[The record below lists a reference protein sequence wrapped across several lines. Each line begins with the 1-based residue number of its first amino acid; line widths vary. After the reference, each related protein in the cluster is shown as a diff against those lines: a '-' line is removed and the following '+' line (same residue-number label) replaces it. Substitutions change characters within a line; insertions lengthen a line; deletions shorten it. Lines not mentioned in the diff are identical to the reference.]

1 MKTIAI
7 CNHKGGVGKTAL
19 SMAIAEGLHRKGKRT
34 LLVDLD
40 QQMNATQ
47 QAKIDTTDEVTV
59 YDLLTSFD
67 YTAKDGIK
75 HFDGGD
81 IIPGDVLVSNA
92 ESDMAK
98 LDTRL
103 TMLADAMEGID
114 DDPDTSWLAQV
125 DSMALQQ
132 SIRDLDRAYKNFFR
146 RVREGG
152 KPGFPK
158 FKSRRHARQSYRTN
172 GGKVLDRNHI
182 ALPKLGTVRAK
193 VSRPLQGRFM
203 SVTVSL
209 DAAGR
214 YFATFLCT
222 DVPSKDAPATDRE
235 VGIDLGV
242 ETLATLSDGRKIG
255 NPRHLKKYERKLA
268 REQRRLSRR
277 KGTRKGEKP
286 SGRYLKQRKRV
297 ARIHAKI
304 ADARTDALHKVTTML
319 ADENQVL
326 CMEDLNA
333 KGMMKNHHLAKA
345 VTDASFG
352 EFAQLLEYKCAERG
366 RSLVKIGR
374 FYPSSKT
381 CSACGHRLDALPLSV
396 RSWDCP
402 ACGAHHDRDV
412 NAARNILTEGKRIL
426 SNTEGTAGHAGT
438 VAATTA

>member
-1 MKTIAI
+1 MERGFKYRIYPNACQREQIARTLGCCRFVYNRALDVKKSAYAKT
-7 CNHKGGVGKTAL
+7 GKTVSWAEL
-19 SMAIAEGLHRKGKRT
+19 SRMLPAWKR
-34 LLVDLD
+34 DS
-40 QQMNATQ
+40 
-47 QAKIDTTDEVTV
+47 E
-59 YDLLTSFD
+59 
-67 YTAKDGIK
+67 
-75 HFDGGD
+75 
-81 IIPGDVLVSNA
+81 
-92 ESDMAK
+92 
-98 LDTRL
+98 
-103 TMLADAMEGID
+103 
-114 DDPDTSWLAQV
+114 TSWLAQA

-132 SIRDLDRAYKNFFR
+132 SVRDLDRAYKNFFR

-158 FKSRRHARQSYRTN
+158 FKSRRHSRQSYR
-172 GGKVLDRNHI
+172 KVVDRNHI

-222 DVPSKDAPATDRE
+222 DVPTKDTPATDRK

-277 KGTRKGEKP
+277 KGTRRDEKP
-286 SGRYLKQRKRV
+286 SDRYLKQRKRV

-333 KGMMKNHHLAKA
+333 KGMVRNHHLAKA
-345 VTDASFG
+345 VSDASFG
-352 EFAQLLEYKCAERG
+352 EFARLLEYKCAERG
-366 RSLVKIGR
+366 RTLVKVGR

-396 RSWDCP
+396 P

-412 NAARNILTEGKRIL
+412 NAARNILAEGKRVL

-438 VAATTA
+438 VVAVPA

>member
-1 MKTIAI
+1 MERGFKYRIYPNASQRDQITRTLGCCRFVYNRALDV
-7 CNHKGGVGKTAL
+7 KKTAY
-19 SMAIAEGLHRKGKRT
+19 SETGKSIAANDLIKMIPTWKR
-34 LLVDLD
+34 
-40 QQMNATQ
+40 
-47 QAKIDTTDEVTV
+47 
-59 YDLLTSFD
+59 
-67 YTAKDGIK
+67 
-75 HFDGGD
+75 
-81 IIPGDVLVSNA
+81 
-92 ESDMAK
+92 
-98 LDTRL
+98 
-103 TMLADAMEGID
+103 
-114 DDPDTSWLAQV
+114 DPETSWLAQA

-172 GGKVLDRNHI
+172 GGKVVDRNHI
-182 ALPKLGTVRAK
+182 ALPKLGNVRAK

-209 DAAGR
+209 DAVGR
-214 YFATFLCT
+214 YFATFLCA
-222 DVPSKDAPATDRE
+222 DVPSKDAIAADRE

-242 ETLATLSDGRKIG
+242 ETLATLSDGTKIG
-255 NPRHLKKYERKLA
+255 NPRHLKKYEHRLA

-277 KGTRKGEKP
+277 KGARRGEKP

-333 KGMMKNHHLAKA
+333 KGMVRNHHLAKA
-345 VTDASFG
+345 VSDVSFG
-352 EFAQLLEYKCAERG
+352 EFARLLEYKCAGRG
-366 RSLVKIGR
+366 RTLVKVDR

-381 CSACGHRLDALPLSV
+381 CSVCGHRLDALSLSV

-402 ACGAHHDRDV
+402 SCGVHHDRDV
-412 NAARNILTEGKRIL
+412 NAARNILAEGKRIL

-438 VAATTA
+438 VAAVVA

>member
-1 MKTIAI
+1 MERGFKYRIYPNESQRDQIARTFG
-7 CNHKGGVGKTAL
+7 CCRFVYNRALDVKKTAY
-19 SMAIAEGLHRKGKRT
+19 SETGKSIATNDLIKMIPAWKR
-34 LLVDLD
+34 
-40 QQMNATQ
+40 
-47 QAKIDTTDEVTV
+47 
-59 YDLLTSFD
+59 
-67 YTAKDGIK
+67 
-75 HFDGGD
+75 
-81 IIPGDVLVSNA
+81 
-92 ESDMAK
+92 
-98 LDTRL
+98 
-103 TMLADAMEGID
+103 
-114 DDPDTSWLAQV
+114 DPDTSWLAQV

-146 RVREGG
+146 RV
-152 KPGFPK
+152 P
-158 FKSRRHARQSYRTN
+158 
-172 GGKVLDRNHI
+172 
-182 ALPKLGTVRAK
+182 AK
-193 VSRPLQGRFM
+193 D
-203 SVTVSL
+203 T
-209 DAAGR
+209 
-214 YFATFLCT
+214 T
-222 DVPSKDAPATDRE
+222 ATDRE

-242 ETLATLSDGRKIG
+242 ETLATLSDGTKIE

-277 KGTRKGEKP
+277 KGARRGEKP

-352 EFAQLLEYKCAERG
+352 EFARLLEYKCAERG

>member
-1 MKTIAI
+1 MERGFKYRIYPNESQRDQIARTLG
-7 CNHKGGVGKTAL
+7 CCRFVYNRALDVKKTAY
-19 SMAIAEGLHRKGKRT
+19 SETGKSIAANDLIKMIPTWKR
-34 LLVDLD
+34 
-40 QQMNATQ
+40 
-47 QAKIDTTDEVTV
+47 
-59 YDLLTSFD
+59 
-67 YTAKDGIK
+67 
-75 HFDGGD
+75 
-81 IIPGDVLVSNA
+81 
-92 ESDMAK
+92 
-98 LDTRL
+98 
-103 TMLADAMEGID
+103 
-114 DDPDTSWLAQV
+114 DPETSWLAQA

-172 GGKVLDRNHI
+172 GGKVVDRNHI
-182 ALPKLGTVRAK
+182 ALPKLGNVRAK

-209 DAAGR
+209 DAVGR

-222 DVPSKDAPATDRE
+222 DVPSKDAIAADRE

-242 ETLATLSDGRKIG
+242 ETLATLSDGTKIG
-255 NPRHLKKYERKLA
+255 NPRHLKKYEHRLA

-277 KGTRKGEKP
+277 KGARRGEKQ
-286 SGRYLKQRKRV
+286 SMRYLKQRKRV
-297 ARIHAKI
+297 ARVHAKI

-333 KGMMKNHHLAKA
+333 KGIMKNHHLAKA

-352 EFAQLLEYKCAERG
+352 EFARLLEYKCAERG

-438 VAATTA
+438 MAAITA

>member
-1 MKTIAI
+1 MERGIKYRIYPNESQRNQIARTFG
-7 CNHKGGVGKTAL
+7 CCRFVYNRALDVKKTAY
-19 SMAIAEGLHRKGKRT
+19 SETGKSIATNDLIKMIPAWKR
-34 LLVDLD
+34 
-40 QQMNATQ
+40 
-47 QAKIDTTDEVTV
+47 
-59 YDLLTSFD
+59 
-67 YTAKDGIK
+67 
-75 HFDGGD
+75 
-81 IIPGDVLVSNA
+81 
-92 ESDMAK
+92 
-98 LDTRL
+98 
-103 TMLADAMEGID
+103 
-114 DDPDTSWLAQV
+114 DPDTSWLAQV

-193 VSRPLQGRFM
+193 VSRPLQGRFI

-214 YFATFLCT
+214 YFATFLCI

-242 ETLATLSDGRKIG
+242 ETLATLSDGTKIE

-277 KGTRKGEKP
+277 KGARKGEKQ
-286 SGRYLKQRKRV
+286 SRRYLKQRKRV
-297 ARIHAKI
+297 ARIHANI

-352 EFAQLLEYKCAERG
+352 EFARLLEYKCDERG

-426 SNTEGTAGHAGT
+426 SNTQGTAGHAGT
-438 VAATTA
+438 VAAITA

>member
-1 MKTIAI
+1 MERGFKYRIYPNESQRDQIVRTFGCCRFVYNRALDV
-7 CNHKGGVGKTAL
+7 KKTAY
-19 SMAIAEGLHRKGKRT
+19 SETGKSIATNDLIKMIPAWKR
-34 LLVDLD
+34 
-40 QQMNATQ
+40 
-47 QAKIDTTDEVTV
+47 
-59 YDLLTSFD
+59 
-67 YTAKDGIK
+67 
-75 HFDGGD
+75 
-81 IIPGDVLVSNA
+81 
-92 ESDMAK
+92 
-98 LDTRL
+98 
-103 TMLADAMEGID
+103 
-114 DDPDTSWLAQV
+114 DPETSWLAQV

-132 SIRDLDRAYKNFFR
+132 SVRDLDRAYRNFFR

-182 ALPKLGTVRAK
+182 ALPKLGNVRAK
-193 VSRPLQGRFM
+193 VSRPLQGRFI

-242 ETLATLSDGRKIG
+242 ETLATLSDGTKIE
-255 NPRHLKKYERKLA
+255 NPRKLA

-277 KGTRKGEKP
+277 KGARRGEKQ
-286 SGRYLKQRKRV
+286 SRRYLKQRKRV

-352 EFAQLLEYKCAERG
+352 EFARLLEYKCAERG

-381 CSACGHRLDALPLSV
+381 CSACGHRLDVLPLSV

-402 ACGAHHDRDV
+402 VCGAHHDRDV

>member
-1 MKTIAI
+1 MERGFKYRIYPNESQRDQIARTFG
-7 CNHKGGVGKTAL
+7 CCRFVYNRALDVKKTAY
-19 SMAIAEGLHRKGKRT
+19 SETGKSIATNDLIKMIPAWKR
-34 LLVDLD
+34 
-40 QQMNATQ
+40 
-47 QAKIDTTDEVTV
+47 
-59 YDLLTSFD
+59 
-67 YTAKDGIK
+67 
-75 HFDGGD
+75 
-81 IIPGDVLVSNA
+81 
-92 ESDMAK
+92 
-98 LDTRL
+98 
-103 TMLADAMEGID
+103 
-114 DDPDTSWLAQV
+114 DPETSWLAQV

-158 FKSRRHARQSYRTN
+158 FKSRRYARQSYRTN

-182 ALPKLGTVRAK
+182 ALPKLGNVRAK

-222 DVPSKDAPATDRE
+222 DVPSNDAPATDRE

-242 ETLATLSDGRKIG
+242 ETLATLSDGTKIE
-255 NPRHLKKYERKLA
+255 NPRHLKKSERKLA
-268 REQRRLSRR
+268 LEQRRLSRR
-277 KGTRKGEKP
+277 KGARRGEKP

-304 ADARTDALHKVTTML
+304 ADARTDALHKVATML

-333 KGMMKNHHLAKA
+333 KGMVRNHHLAKA
-345 VTDASFG
+345 VADASFG
-352 EFAQLLEYKCAERG
+352 EFARLLEYKCAERG
-366 RSLVKIGR
+366 RTLVRVDR

-438 VAATTA
+438 VAAVTA

>member
-1 MKTIAI
+1 MERGFKYRIYPNESQRDQIARTFG
-7 CNHKGGVGKTAL
+7 CCRFVYNRALDVKKTAY
-19 SMAIAEGLHRKGKRT
+19 SETGKSIATNDLIKMIPAWKR
-34 LLVDLD
+34 
-40 QQMNATQ
+40 
-47 QAKIDTTDEVTV
+47 
-59 YDLLTSFD
+59 
-67 YTAKDGIK
+67 
-75 HFDGGD
+75 
-81 IIPGDVLVSNA
+81 
-92 ESDMAK
+92 
-98 LDTRL
+98 
-103 TMLADAMEGID
+103 
-114 DDPDTSWLAQV
+114 DPETSWLAQV

-182 ALPKLGTVRAK
+182 ALPKLGNVRAK
-193 VSRPLQGRFM
+193 VSRPLQGRFI

-214 YFATFLCT
+214 YFATFLCI

-242 ETLATLSDGRKIG
+242 ETLATLSDGTKIE

-277 KGTRKGEKP
+277 KGARKGEKQ
-286 SGRYLKQRKRV
+286 SRRYLKQRKRV
-297 ARIHAKI
+297 ARIHANI

-352 EFAQLLEYKCAERG
+352 EFARLLEYKCDERG

-426 SNTEGTAGHAGT
+426 SNTQGTAGHAGT
-438 VAATTA
+438 VAAITA

>member
-1 MKTIAI
+1 MERGFKYRIYPNESQRDQIARTLG
-7 CNHKGGVGKTAL
+7 CCRFVYNRALDVKKTAY
-19 SMAIAEGLHRKGKRT
+19 SETGKSIATNDLIKMIPAWKR
-34 LLVDLD
+34 
-40 QQMNATQ
+40 
-47 QAKIDTTDEVTV
+47 
-59 YDLLTSFD
+59 
-67 YTAKDGIK
+67 
-75 HFDGGD
+75 
-81 IIPGDVLVSNA
+81 
-92 ESDMAK
+92 
-98 LDTRL
+98 
-103 TMLADAMEGID
+103 
-114 DDPDTSWLAQV
+114 DPETSWLAQV

-193 VSRPLQGRFM
+193 VSRPLQGRFI

-214 YFATFLCT
+214 YFATFLCI

-242 ETLATLSDGRKIG
+242 ETLATLSDGTKIE

-277 KGTRKGEKP
+277 KGARKGEKQ
-286 SGRYLKQRKRV
+286 SRRYLKQRKRV
-297 ARIHAKI
+297 ARIHANI

-333 KGMMKNHHLAKA
+333 KGMVRNHHLAKA

-352 EFAQLLEYKCAERG
+352 EFARLLEYKCDERG

-426 SNTEGTAGHAGT
+426 SNTQGTAGHAGT
-438 VAATTA
+438 VAAITA

>member
-1 MKTIAI
+1 MERGFKYRIYPNASQRDQIARTFG
-7 CNHKGGVGKTAL
+7 CCRFVYNRALDVKKTAY
-19 SMAIAEGLHRKGKRT
+19 SETGKSIATNDLIKMIPAWKR
-34 LLVDLD
+34 
-40 QQMNATQ
+40 
-47 QAKIDTTDEVTV
+47 
-59 YDLLTSFD
+59 
-67 YTAKDGIK
+67 
-75 HFDGGD
+75 
-81 IIPGDVLVSNA
+81 
-92 ESDMAK
+92 
-98 LDTRL
+98 
-103 TMLADAMEGID
+103 
-114 DDPDTSWLAQV
+114 DPDTSWLAQV

-132 SIRDLDRAYKNFFR
+132 SIRDLDCAYKNFFR

-158 FKSRRHARQSYRTN
+158 FKSLRHVRQSYRTN

-222 DVPSKDAPATDRE
+222 DVSTKDTPAIDRE

-242 ETLATLSDGRKIG
+242 ETLVTLSDGTKIG
-255 NPRHLKKYERKLA
+255 NPRHLKKHERKLA

-277 KGTRKGEKP
+277 TGARSGEKP

-304 ADARTDALHKVTTML
+304 ADARTDTLHKVTTML

-438 VAATTA
+438 AAAITA

>member
-1 MKTIAI
+1 MERGFKYRIYPNESQRDQIARTLG
-7 CNHKGGVGKTAL
+7 CCRFVYNRALDVKKTAY
-19 SMAIAEGLHRKGKRT
+19 SETGKSIATNDLIKMIPAWKR
-34 LLVDLD
+34 
-40 QQMNATQ
+40 
-47 QAKIDTTDEVTV
+47 
-59 YDLLTSFD
+59 
-67 YTAKDGIK
+67 
-75 HFDGGD
+75 
-81 IIPGDVLVSNA
+81 
-92 ESDMAK
+92 
-98 LDTRL
+98 
-103 TMLADAMEGID
+103 
-114 DDPDTSWLAQV
+114 DPETSWLAQV

-193 VSRPLQGRFM
+193 VSRPLQGRFI

-214 YFATFLCT
+214 YFATFLCI

-242 ETLATLSDGRKIG
+242 ETLATLSDGTKIE

-277 KGTRKGEKP
+277 KGARKGEKQ
-286 SGRYLKQRKRV
+286 SRRYLKQRKRV
-297 ARIHAKI
+297 ARIHANI

-333 KGMMKNHHLAKA
+333 KGMMKNHHLAKV

-352 EFAQLLEYKCAERG
+352 EFARLLEYKCDERG

-396 RSWDCP
+396 RSWDCL

-426 SNTEGTAGHAGT
+426 SNTQGTAGHAGT
-438 VAATTA
+438 VAAITA

>member
-1 MKTIAI
+1 M
-7 CNHKGGVGKTAL
+7 
-19 SMAIAEGLHRKGKRT
+19 
-34 LLVDLD
+34 
-40 QQMNATQ
+40 
-47 QAKIDTTDEVTV
+47 
-59 YDLLTSFD
+59 
-67 YTAKDGIK
+67 
-75 HFDGGD
+75 
-81 IIPGDVLVSNA
+81 
-92 ESDMAK
+92 
-98 LDTRL
+98 
-103 TMLADAMEGID
+103 
-114 DDPDTSWLAQV
+114 
-125 DSMALQQ
+125 
-132 SIRDLDRAYKNFFR
+132 
-146 RVREGG
+146 REGG

-222 DVPSKDAPATDRE
+222 DVPSKDTTATDRE

-242 ETLATLSDGRKIG
+242 KTLATLSDGTKIE
-255 NPRHLKKYERKLA
+255 NPRGLERYERKLA

-277 KGTRKGEKP
+277 KGARKSEKQ
-286 SGRYLKQRKRV
+286 SRRYLKQRKRV

-319 ADENQVL
+319 VDENQVL

-352 EFAQLLEYKCAERG
+352 EFARLLEYKCAERG
-366 RSLVKIGR
+366 RSLVKIDR

>member
-1 MKTIAI
+1 MERGFKYRIYPNASQRDQIARTLG
-7 CNHKGGVGKTAL
+7 CCRFVYNRALDVKKTAY
-19 SMAIAEGLHRKGKRT
+19 SETGKSIAANDLIKMIPTWKR
-34 LLVDLD
+34 
-40 QQMNATQ
+40 
-47 QAKIDTTDEVTV
+47 
-59 YDLLTSFD
+59 
-67 YTAKDGIK
+67 
-75 HFDGGD
+75 
-81 IIPGDVLVSNA
+81 
-92 ESDMAK
+92 
-98 LDTRL
+98 
-103 TMLADAMEGID
+103 
-114 DDPDTSWLAQV
+114 DPETSWLAQA

-172 GGKVLDRNHI
+172 GGKVVDRNHI
-182 ALPKLGTVRAK
+182 ALPKLGNVRAK

-209 DAAGR
+209 DAVGR

-222 DVPSKDAPATDRE
+222 DVPSKDAIAADRE

-242 ETLATLSDGRKIG
+242 ETLATLSDGTKIG
-255 NPRHLKKYERKLA
+255 NPRHLKKYEHRLA

-277 KGTRKGEKP
+277 KGARRGEKQ
-286 SGRYLKQRKRV
+286 SMRYLKQRKRV
-297 ARIHAKI
+297 ARVHAKI
-304 ADARTDALHKVTTML
+304 ADARIDALHKVTTML

-333 KGMMKNHHLAKA
+333 KGMVRNHYLAKA
-345 VTDASFG
+345 VSDVSFG
-352 EFAQLLEYKCAERG
+352 EFARLLEYKCAGRG
-366 RSLVKIGR
+366 RTLVKVDR

-381 CSACGHRLDALPLSV
+381 CSVCGHRLDALSLSV

-402 ACGAHHDRDV
+402 SCGVHHDRDV
-412 NAARNILTEGKRIL
+412 NAARNILAEGKRIL

-438 VAATTA
+438 VAAVVA

>member
-1 MKTIAI
+1 MERGFKYRIYPNASQRDQIARTLGCCRFVYNRALDI
-7 CNHKGGVGKTAL
+7 KKTAYGETGK
-19 SMAIAEGLHRKGKRT
+19 SIATNDLIKMIPAWKR
-34 LLVDLD
+34 
-40 QQMNATQ
+40 
-47 QAKIDTTDEVTV
+47 
-59 YDLLTSFD
+59 
-67 YTAKDGIK
+67 
-75 HFDGGD
+75 
-81 IIPGDVLVSNA
+81 
-92 ESDMAK
+92 
-98 LDTRL
+98 
-103 TMLADAMEGID
+103 
-114 DDPDTSWLAQV
+114 DPETPWLARA

-158 FKSRRHARQSYRTN
+158 FKSRRHCRQSYRTN
-172 GGKVLDRNHI
+172 GGKILDHNHI

-193 VSRPLQGRFM
+193 VSQPLQGRFM

-214 YFATFLCT
+214 YFTTFLCT
-222 DVPSKDAPATDRE
+222 DVPAKEASATDRE
-235 VGIDLGV
+235 VGIDLGI
-242 ETLATLSDGRKIG
+242 ETLATLSDGTKIG
-255 NPRHLKKYERKLA
+255 NPRHLKKHERKLA

-277 KGTRKGEKP
+277 TGARRGEKP
-286 SGRYLKQRKRV
+286 SGRYLKQRKKV

-333 KGMMKNHHLAKA
+333 KGMVRNHHLAKA
-345 VTDASFG
+345 VSDASFG
-352 EFAQLLEYKCAERG
+352 EFARLLEYKCAERG
-366 RSLVKIGR
+366 RTFVKVGR

-396 RSWDCP
+396 RAWDCP

-412 NAARNILTEGKRIL
+412 NAARNILAEGKRVL

-438 VAATTA
+438 VAAVPA

>member
-1 MKTIAI
+1 MERGFKYRIYPNACQREQIARTLGCCRFVYNRALDVKKSAYAKT
-7 CNHKGGVGKTAL
+7 GKTVSWTEL
-19 SMAIAEGLHRKGKRT
+19 SRMLPVWKR
-34 LLVDLD
+34 
-40 QQMNATQ
+40 
-47 QAKIDTTDEVTV
+47 
-59 YDLLTSFD
+59 
-67 YTAKDGIK
+67 
-75 HFDGGD
+75 
-81 IIPGDVLVSNA
+81 
-92 ESDMAK
+92 
-98 LDTRL
+98 
-103 TMLADAMEGID
+103 
-114 DDPDTSWLAQV
+114 DPETSWLAQA

-222 DVPSKDAPATDRE
+222 DVPAKDMPAT
-235 VGIDLGV
+235 
-242 ETLATLSDGRKIG
+242 
-255 NPRHLKKYERKLA
+255 
-268 REQRRLSRR
+268 
-277 KGTRKGEKP
+277 
-286 SGRYLKQRKRV
+286 
-297 ARIHAKI
+297 
-304 ADARTDALHKVTTML
+304 
-319 ADENQVL
+319 ENQVL

-333 KGMMKNHHLAKA
+333 KGMVRNRRLAKA
-345 VTDASFG
+345 VSDASFG
-352 EFAQLLEYKCAERG
+352 EFARLLEYKCAERG
-366 RSLVKIGR
+366 RTLVRVDR

-438 VAATTA
+438 VAAITA

>member
-1 MKTIAI
+1 MERGFKYRIYPNESQRDQIARTFG
-7 CNHKGGVGKTAL
+7 CCRFVYNRALDVKKTAY
-19 SMAIAEGLHRKGKRT
+19 SETGKSIATNDLIKMIPALKR
-34 LLVDLD
+34 
-40 QQMNATQ
+40 
-47 QAKIDTTDEVTV
+47 
-59 YDLLTSFD
+59 
-67 YTAKDGIK
+67 
-75 HFDGGD
+75 
-81 IIPGDVLVSNA
+81 
-92 ESDMAK
+92 
-98 LDTRL
+98 
-103 TMLADAMEGID
+103 
-114 DDPDTSWLAQV
+114 DPDTSWLAQV

-222 DVPSKDAPATDRE
+222 DVPAKDTTATDRE

-242 ETLATLSDGRKIG
+242 KTLATLSDGTKIE
-255 NPRHLKKYERKLA
+255 NSRHLKKYERKLA

-277 KGTRKGEKP
+277 KGARKGEKQ
-286 SGRYLKQRKRV
+286 SRRYLKQRKRV
-297 ARIHAKI
+297 ARIHANI

-333 KGMMKNHHLAKA
+333 KGMVRNRRLAKA
-345 VTDASFG
+345 VSDVSFG
-352 EFAQLLEYKCAERG
+352 EFARLLEYKCAERG
-366 RSLVKIGR
+366 RTLVKIGR

-438 VAATTA
+438 AAAITA